1 MNYTV
6 VEMSLNRAEFRW
18 KWLKFLRHTFLLGVL
33 LCALV
38 LLFGGAI
45 LLGWVINKGLA
56 VAFFTLLG
64 VVGFVAWA
72 VIIISVMAGTPER
85 GWLAAAVERVDPRL
99 MDRLNTLLFLEH
111 RTGDKRAHS
120 FAQRIARQT
129 QALLT
134 AKASPSPFSPHRTLQ
149 CFDGIRRGTQPHLR
163 FVPHLFTVD
172 PALGRREAQGGR
184 TPASREAPGSGS
196 APTNNVEQQQSWGEV
211 RVTDPGTDLRVTK
224 VDVVPL
230 QIEAAANQ
238 ALTNVAWYS
247 MINGAGESLHPLP
260 PPTEPRYAVYQP
272 TIYMDELHLSEW
284 DVMTYYAKA
293 STEKS
298 NSYASDVY
306 FLEVRP
312 FREDILKMPG
322 GEHGKAYESLN
333 ELSTLIGRQQHVIRQ
348 THQHV
353 QNPPPQEKLQAQ
365 DRKKLSDAESDL
377 SDSAQHLYAK
387 MAAKMENAPIGEAL
401 DNLAKAE
408 KSLDRASKLLG
419 DNVMGEAQ
427 GRERNALAELV
438 AARKIF
444 QKAVSDNPK
453 AFDDPKED
461 EPTPIADSAKKLT
474 EMAEFR
480 DEAKAAQEFV
490 QKSLEQQRN
499 LEREAVSPRRDASRL
514 GQQEQ
519 QLAQALEDFEQQ
531 HPQVFTNTEA
541 ESKQAQEAM
550 DQAAQA
556 LQKRTGGARAAVQQA
571 TEQLSK
577 LNDAMR
583 DRSAEQQ
590 LAQAYRLKQMLDQQ
604 IQTLGKCANPS
615 AGPGGSASEAEVK
628 QAAGDAHETVN
639 QLKKLAEQEPTRDA
653 FGQPLRDS
661 LSGQNKVDLDAKL
674 SRLQQAQDPADRQQ
688 RAGEAQQSLSKVSK
702 AFENSE
708 PKAMQMAHRS
718 DSLKPDQ
725 QESFNVGLAQL
736 QSLLKQQQ
744 SNRKMSSQDQKSQGR
759 EALLNLRSGLHDR
772 LRRQRTRDPASG
784 ATGGRPHN

>member
-1 MNYTV
+1 M
-6 VEMSLNRAEFRW
+6 
-18 KWLKFLRHTFLLGVL
+18 
-33 LCALV
+33 
-38 LLFGGAI
+38 
-45 LLGWVINKGLA
+45 
-56 VAFFTLLG
+56 
-64 VVGFVAWA
+64 
-72 VIIISVMAGTPER
+72 
-85 GWLAAAVERVDPRL
+85 
-99 MDRLNTLLFLEH
+99 
-111 RTGDKRAHS
+111 
-120 FAQRIARQT
+120 
-129 QALLT
+129 
-134 AKASPSPFSPHRTLQ
+134 
-149 CFDGIRRGTQPHLR
+149 
-163 FVPHLFTVD
+163 
-172 PALGRREAQGGR
+172 
-184 TPASREAPGSGS
+184 
-196 APTNNVEQQQSWGEV
+196 

-247 MINGAGESLHPLP
+247 MINGAGESLHQLP
-260 PPTEPRYAVYQP
+260 PPSEPRYAVYQP

-293 STEKS
+293 STDKS

-377 SDSAQHLYAK
+377 GDSAQHLYAK

-419 DNVMGEAQ
+419 DDVMGEAQ

-444 QKAVSDNPK
+444 QKAVSDSPK

-461 EPTPIADSAKKLT
+461 EPTPIADSAKKLN

-499 LEREAVSPRRDASRL
+499 LERETSSPRRDASRL

-519 QLAQALEDFEQQ
+519 QLAQALQGFEQQ
-531 HPQVFTNTEA
+531 HPQVFTNTQA
-541 ESKQAQEAM
+541 ESRQAQEAM

-556 LQKRTGGARAAVQQA
+556 LQQRTGGARAAVQQA

-604 IQTLGKCANPS
+604 IHTLGKCANPS
-615 AGPGGSASEAEVK
+615 AGPAGSASEAEVK
-628 QAAGDAHETVN
+628 QAAGDARETVN

-674 SRLQQAQDPADRQQ
+674 SRLQQAQDLADRQQ

-702 AFENSE
+702 AFEDSE
-708 PKAMQMAHRS
+708 PKAMQMAHQS

-725 QESFNVGLAQL
+725 QESFNIGLAEL
-736 QSLLKQQQ
+736 QSLIKQQQ
-744 SNRKMSSQDQKSQGR
+744 NNRKMSSQDQKSQGR
-759 EALLNLRSGLHDR
+759 EALLNLRGGLHDR
-772 LRRQRTRDPASG
+772 YGDNQRGTQLLAQLEDALTTEKPVDVELLKKLTAELEHFSVETADSLARKEDNPQVTNIDPSKLPPAYR
-784 ATGGRPHN
+784 GRIQKYFERLSEK